1 MGGELFTDFS
11 GSFTDNEYF
20 NKQINVLVRNLT
32 KLRIHPS
39 TPLGESLNKHHKI
52 SEVSPTL
59 SAGDVFLQLQSQ
71 SESPN
76 FHILHQI

>member
-39 TPLGESLNKHHKI
+39 TPVGESLNKHHGQMHKCLVLVNLKKI
-52 SEVSPTL
+52 S
-59 SAGDVFLQLQSQ
+59 AD
-71 SESPN
+71 N
-76 FHILHQI
+76 FALLHTYSR